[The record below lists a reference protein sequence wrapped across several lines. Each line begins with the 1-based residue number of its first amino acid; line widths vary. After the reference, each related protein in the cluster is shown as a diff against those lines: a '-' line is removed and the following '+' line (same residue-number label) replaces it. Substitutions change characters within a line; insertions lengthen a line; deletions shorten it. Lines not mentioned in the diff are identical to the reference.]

1 MSVNSFDELV
11 LALRENS
18 IKFRTYISLEEK
30 ITITLR
36 FLATGKDFK
45 TLAEDFGIGHTTVRA
60 IIIEICKKI
69 WLKLSSQEMPV
80 PTTQTWLQKAEEF
93 YENSQFPLC
102 IGAVDAVC
110 DANYLF
116 TSIDVGAY
124 GREGDSQILWRSN
137 IGKKLKNNS
146 LNIPMDSTLPNDNS
160 KCQLPYIIVGDE
172 AFGLHR
178 NIMRPYPGK
187 KLSYAQRV
195 FNYRLCRARRYIEC
209 SFGILAN
216 KWRIFHTPMM
226 VEPKFATLITKTA
239 CVLHNY
245 VRRRDGYRF
254 SDTLTNVISSAD
266 RVSSGTT
273 QVAREAR
280 EARDK
285 FANYF
290 LTSEGRLPWQ
300 DKYI

>member
-1 MSVNSFDELV
+1 MFNLF
-11 LALRENS
+11 
-18 IKFRTYISLEEK
+18 FTF
-30 ITITLR
+30 R
-36 FLATGKDFK
+36 FLTTGKDFK
-45 TLAEDFGIGHTTVRA
+45 TLAEDFSIGHTTVRA
-60 IIIEICKKI
+60 IIIEICRRI
-69 WLKLSSQEMPV
+69 WMKLSSQEMPV

-102 IGAVDAVC
+102 IGAVDGKHIRLTNPKNCGSLFYNYKHYFSIVLLAVC

-137 IGKKLKNNS
+137 VGKKLKNNS

-160 KCQLPYIIVGDE
+160 NCQLPYIIVGDE

-178 NIMRPYPGK
+178 NIMRPYPGN

-254 SDTLTNVISSAD
+254 SDTLTNVIPSAD

-280 EARDK
+280 DK

-290 LTSEGRLPWQ
+290 LTPEGRLPWQ